1 VPGAGR
7 RRPRSTGGRGGVPV
21 AVGVEATATVGAEVT
36 VAVDLEALMCPAVGR
51 RSSDVWS
58 VLHKYLISNSLVFR
72 KVPGKWQTQFKNNT
86 IIDYI
91 GAKNVHAIWL
101 PRKHAI

>member
-36 VAVDLEALMCPAVGR
+36 VAVDLEALLCPAVGR

-58 VLHKYLISNSLVFR
+58 VLHKYLISTVWCSERCPESGKHNS
-72 KVPGKWQTQFKNNT
+72 K
-86 IIDYI
+86 IIQ
-91 GAKNVHAIWL
+91 
-101 PRKHAI
+101 